1 MFRHSV
7 VALAY
12 FDEDGDRLQR
22 RKDLNWSCLW
32 RIDVVV
38 LAWDNRE
45 CESDD
50 NLQTDMFLRQSY
62 CFILVLSNNYARIY
76 IYIPVYIYYEYIIYN
91 VLYVYINIYVDTSWL
106 ELFWGFLFDTSL
118 LPPVFHGGEWKTVDD
133 DESVYFVLPSARSLF
148 VVWKRHVDSLC
159 RGGLCVPWETRLASV
174 SSVSSLGAKF
184 RCAGIGGFVPVLK
197 SALSDLFC
205 SSTVLLR
212 CVIFGSPMLISFSNL
227 VSWPADNLLAQWPV
241 SRHDRDECVRV
252 YIYIYIHIY
261 IFTLIFMYILTHGW
275 KQPCT
280 SAS

>member
-38 LAWDNRE
+38 LVWDNRE

-50 NLQTDMFLRQSY
+50 NLQTDMLLRQSY

-106 ELFWGFLFDTSL
+106 ELFLGFLVWHVIVASRLSWGWVENGWRWWVCLLRFTLGLGLFLSCGSDTLILCAGVVCVSHGRLAWLRFPPSL
-118 LPPVFHGGEWKTVDD
+118 LLGPNSD
-133 DESVYFVLPSARSLF
+133 ARAL
-148 VVWKRHVDSLC
+148 VVLC
-159 RGGLCVPWETRLASV
+159 RFLNRPLVT
-174 SSVSSLGAKF
+174 F
-184 RCAGIGGFVPVLK
+184 
-197 SALSDLFC
+197 FC

-252 YIYIYIHIY
+252 
-261 IFTLIFMYILTHGW
+261 FTLIFMYILTHGW